1 MAHQKKKTQQLWG
14 MILFKEHAH
23 ILPYKNPYVFLASY
37 AIFPLINV
45 ILRI

>member
-1 MAHQKKKTQQLWG
+1 

-45 ILRI
+45 ILRIWIYIVLLWLI